1 MLGRVGYKFR
11 HGVIAFWLVVA
22 VLGGTLGGGVFDHL
36 GETPTLSPHAESKKA
51 ADRLE
56 RLIPEGPVIIAVV
69 GGLDVYEEPF
79 GRAVQDIV
87 TKIKK
92 LDLVVDVD
100 DLYSSPGG
108 QVSGDNRTTTVRVT
122 LRQNLTEDE
131 RHGVE
136 DEVTALLHTIP
147 APSVLVGGK
156 ELAER
161 AFEEQSVKDLAV
173 GEGVAFALLVVALFL
188 IFGGFLGAATP
199 LLVALASISATFLA
213 LVGLARV
220 APVSEY
226 TVNIVTLL
234 GLGLAVDYSL
244 LIVARFREA
253 RAAGA
258 DVPDAV
264 AEAGSRAGRTIVV
277 SALTIAAALLGLLV
291 FAEPLLVSMALGGCV
306 VVLIAAATAVTLVPV
321 LLGVWG
327 HRIKP
332 AKVTDSVLP
341 RLAAFAQKRPGPVA
355 LWTVLVLIL
364 LAVPFAS
371 VNLENSDARALPQ
384 SQEARRAHDAYQKL
398 TGGLAR
404 PVEIVA
410 EVDDAK
416 PELRAYLNQLQRLPG
431 LHRLALDSDAPD
443 GATVIQLTP
452 KGDTAGAQA
461 RNLVE
466 AVRAVPTPFRVL
478 VGGEAAEI
486 VDYKSSVAQRLPW
499 AVLIVFVA
507 TFGLLFW
514 LTGSLVV
521 PVKALVFN
529 VLSVGATFGLLSLLF
544 GRLDLTTPVL
554 LFVFVFGL
562 SCDYEVFL
570 LSRITEAW
578 RRDPN
583 TDRAVLAGVTS
594 TGPVVTAAAL
604 CICLVFAGF
613 AVGQLS
619 AVREI
624 GVGMLIAVVLDV
636 TVVRGLLLPASMTML
651 DRWNWWPARSRT

>member
-11 HGVIAFWLVVA
+11 YGIIAFWVVVA
-22 VLGGTLGGGVFDHL
+22 ALGGILGGGVFDLL
-36 GETPTLSPHAESKKA
+36 GQTPTLSPHAESKQA
-51 ADRLE
+51 ADRLKQ
-56 RLIPEGPVIIAVV
+56 LVTDGPVIIAVV
-69 GGLDVYEEPF
+69 SGHDVYDEAL
-79 GRAVQDIV
+79 GRAVQAVDA
-87 TKIKK
+87 KIKK
-92 LDLVVDVD
+92 LDLVVSVD

-108 QVSGDNRTTTVRVT
+108 QVSGDNQTTTIRVT
-122 LRQNLTEDE
+122 LRAHLTEE
-131 RHGVE
+131 ELHGVQ
-136 DEVTALLHTIP
+136 DQVIALLHTIP
-147 APSVLVGGK
+147 APHVLVGGK

-161 AFEEQSVKDLAV
+161 AFADQSVQDLAI

-199 LLVALASISATFLA
+199 LLVALTSISATLLA
-213 LVGLARV
+213 LAGLANV

-253 RAAGA
+253 RAGGA
-258 DVPDAV
+258 TVPDAV
-264 AEAGSRAGRTIVV
+264 AEAGTRAGRTILI
-277 SALTIAAALLGLLV
+277 SALTIAAALVGLLT

-306 VVLIAAATAVTLVPV
+306 VVLVAAATAVTLVPA

-327 HRIKP
+327 HRIKE
-332 AKVTDSVLP
+332 AKVRDSLLP

-355 LWTVLVLIL
+355 LWTALVLVA
-364 LAVPFAS
+364 LAVPFAT
-371 VNLENSDARALPQ
+371 VDLENSDARALPQ
-384 SQEARRAHDAYQKL
+384 SQEARRSYDAYQKL
-398 TGGLAR
+398 TGASAR
-404 PVEIVA
+404 PVEIIA
-410 EVDDAK
+410 EIDDSK

-443 GATVIQLTP
+443 GSAIIQLTP
-452 KGDTAGAQA
+452 KGDTAGVQA
-461 RNLVE
+461 RDLVG
-466 AVRAVPTPFRVL
+466 AVRAIPTPFRVL

-486 VDYKSSVAQRLPW
+486 VDYKASVASRLPW
-499 AVLIVFVA
+499 ALLVVFVA

-521 PVKALVFN
+521 PLKALVFN

-578 RRDPN
+578 RRDRH

-613 AVGQLS
+613 AVGQLT

-624 GVGMLIAVVLDV
+624 GVGMLIAVILDV
-636 TVVRGLLLPASMTML
+636 TVVRGLLLPASMSLL
-651 DRWNWWPARSRT
+651 DTWNWWPARGRP